1 MGCYT
6 NQYWPSGSRRVNLA
20 ALDAALLQA
29 HADCDLELL
38 VALYQKAGLSC
49 IDANDVDAGCFYLT
63 HAYIFA
69 LEAGFAQA
77 HDIHTVLVSYGREE

>member
-1 MGCYT
+1 M
-6 NQYWPSGSRRVNLA
+6 NLA

-29 HADCDLELL
+29 HANNDLDQL
-38 VALYQKAGLSC
+38 VTLYHKAGLSC

-69 LEAGFAQA
+69 LEAGFSEARE
-77 HDIHTVLVSYGREE
+77 IHKVLVSYGREE

>member
-1 MGCYT
+1 M
-6 NQYWPSGSRRVNLA
+6 NLA

-29 HADCDLELL
+29 HADDDLGQL

-69 LEAGFAQA
+69 LEAGFFEARE
-77 HDIHTVLVSYGREE
+77 IHKVLVSYGREE

>member
-1 MGCYT
+1 M
-6 NQYWPSGSRRVNLA
+6 NLA

-29 HADCDLELL
+29 HAEYDLDGL
-38 VALYQKAGLSC
+38 VTLYQKAGLSC

-69 LEAGFAQA
+69 LEAGSSKARE
-77 HDIHTVLVSYGREE
+77 IHKVLVSYGREE